1 MMKLYMPLLG
11 LMLLFLASCGG
22 PEELPEEELNL
33 SLEDAVLQQI
43 FDIRAKR
50 NAEGKANTAALLT
63 YLAVD
68 NIDHRYAAAIALASV
83 QDSAAIDHLADALR
97 ASNEELRIAAAFALG
112 QTEKAKAADYLAE
125 AFQQDSSRQVLAN
138 ILEAVGR
145 AGDAKDLKDLCTSR
159 PYALQDSLLL
169 NGLALGLYRFALR
182 GMVQPEGSSR
192 MINDY
197 LANSLMPK
205 KARFIAANYLARVAG
220 LDLSRYENLL
230 INNVQEEKDPNMRMF
245 LVLALAKAKTPAAF
259 SALKACYEQ
268 EEDYRVRANIL
279 RGLQHF
285 PYDST
290 RNLAYQ
296 ALRDTSRQIQLLAAQ
311 FFRQYGLEGDAFNYV
326 KWADERTDSID
337 WALRAEL
344 YGASLAKLPAYR
356 RPSKLYISNKLA
368 QMVKTSKNPYEQ
380 QLLLQALGRYALNHR
395 TLGEFAFPADSH
407 AVVPPMIKSAV
418 AEGLVSIC
426 ALPDFDLVHGVVG
439 KDRARSELH
448 QLLRKLVQD
457 GDPGALAVV
466 ATAISTPSLKLKEAF
481 PDATFLKVAQNQL
494 QLPRDLETYML
505 LQRAINYIEGSKTP
519 EQPYAKQKFPEIDWA
534 LIKALP
540 EKPKVELTTSRGKIV
555 IETYLKECP
564 ATVIQFIQLVKAG
577 YYDGKAFHRV
587 VPNFVA
593 QTGCPRGDGWGGLNF
608 NIVSEFSQRSYKQ
621 AGAVGMAS
629 AGKDTESA
637 QFFITHSPAIHLDGK
652 YTLFGQVVEG
662 LEQVHLLE
670 LGDQIISA
678 KLLQ

>member
-1 MMKLYMPLLG
+1 MKLYMSFLG
-11 LMLLFLASCGG
+11 LTVLLLASCGG
-22 PEELPEEELNL
+22 PEELSEEELNL

-50 NAEGKANTAALLT
+50 NADGKANTAALLT

-68 NIDHRYAAAIALASV
+68 DIDHRYAAAIALASV
-83 QDSAAIDHLADALR
+83 QDSMAIDHLADALR
-97 ASNEELRIAAAFALG
+97 DPNEELRIAAAFALG

-259 SALKACYEQ
+259 SALKASYEQ
-268 EEDYRVRANIL
+268 EDDYRVRANIL

-311 FFRQYGLEGDAFNYV
+311 FFRQYGSEGDAFNYV

-395 TLGEFAFPADSH
+395 TLGEFAFPADSNV
-407 AVVPPMIKSAV
+407 VVPPMIKSAV

-439 KDRARSELH
+439 KDRAHSELH

-481 PDATFLKVAQNQL
+481 PDATFLKVAKNQL

-505 LQRAINYIEGSKTP
+505 LQRAINYIEGTKRP

-593 QTGCPRGDGWGGLNF
+593 QTGCPRGDGWGGSISISFQNLAKEAISKPGPWAWPLQVRIPNLPNF
-608 NIVSEFSQRSYKQ
+608 SLRI
-621 AGAVGMAS
+621 
-629 AGKDTESA
+629 A
-637 QFFITHSPAIHLDGK
+637 Q
-652 YTLFGQVVEG
+652 LFT
-662 LEQVHLLE
+662 
-670 LGDQIISA
+670 
-678 KLLQ
+678 